1 MVVGSVTGRNFK
13 RSKIRQLKVAG
24 ICAAVLLLF
33 VFAGNSAVQDV
44 SAEQEEQQVAS
55 TQAADKVAVSI
66 AAINK
71 QLNDLTQDQAIV
83 TLFAEAD
90 AATLESTAEQMQS
103 VFESAL
109 KLRLFL
115 PGNYKI
121 DREAIPPLSFASL
134 DLLRRAEES
143 EAPVAAEVHSMGG
156 NGAHIAFV
164 SRVADADNN
173 LVGLLHL
180 SIPMEII
187 GSAISGLDNPE
198 IYIEIQQ
205 GKGGKALALT
215 RLGDNKLRNGIPV
228 AVAIKGTK
236 WNAVS
241 WQGSPETTAATLP
254 SLVGGS
260 ESAEEG
266 SGRGL
271 MITILLVLA
280 AAGAGGFV
288 FYRRK
293 QSGLVSKEE
302 PEKQV
307 VYQGAVKAIMEGAH
321 PGFEKLVP
329 GLPPSDKPPI
339 SGKVSQGLQGDD
351 IKPVAKQTKT
361 SIAKH
366 ADGHLAGIV
375 VEELGGIIVEEEA
388 GIVVEEVGSNEVAV
402 QDSATQENPVQEN
415 PDLEFPEQEN
425 TDQAVPDLEFPEQEN
440 TDQAVPDL
448 EFPEQ
453 ENTAQAN
460 PVQVNIEA
468 DPVGAE
474 LSPEV
479 EAPSQVDL
487 SPVIF
492 RAYDIRGVV
501 GETLSASVV
510 HEIGRAIG
518 SEAHERGQQSV
529 VVARDGRL
537 SGPELIEALI
547 KGLRASGRDVID
559 IGMVPTPVLYFATH
573 HLETQSGVMLTGSHN
588 GPEYN
593 GLKIVLDGETLSGD
607 AITKIRDRI
616 TNNELSE
623 GQGSLQTTDVG
634 ADYLRRITE
643 DVPVALGG
651 AFKIIVDC
659 GNGVAGQLAPQLYRA
674 MGHDVVE
681 LFCDIDGKFPNH
693 QPDPSQPEN
702 LQPLIEIVKEEGAD
716 LGFAFD
722 GDGDRL
728 GIVDGAG
735 NIIWPDRQMMLFA
748 RDVLS
753 RNQGASIIFDVK
765 CSRYLKE
772 VIEESGGKPLM
783 WKTGH
788 SLIKSKMKE
797 IDAPLGGEFSG
808 HIFFKER
815 WYGFDDALYAG
826 ARVLEIL
833 TNSKGSPTETFAELP
848 DGISTPELRIPL
860 AEKYHAKAMAI
871 MKKKMTFEDA
881 EVIDIDGL
889 RVDFSGG
896 WGLVRPSNTSPFLV
910 ARFEAE
916 SEAELERIQTIFRV
930 LLRSVSAD
938 LKLPF

>member
-1 MVVGSVTGRNFK
+1 M
-13 RSKIRQLKVAG
+13 
-24 ICAAVLLLF
+24 
-33 VFAGNSAVQDV
+33 
-44 SAEQEEQQVAS
+44 
-55 TQAADKVAVSI
+55 
-66 AAINK
+66 
-71 QLNDLTQDQAIV
+71 
-83 TLFAEAD
+83 
-90 AATLESTAEQMQS
+90 
-103 VFESAL
+103 
-109 KLRLFL
+109 
-115 PGNYKI
+115 
-121 DREAIPPLSFASL
+121 
-134 DLLRRAEES
+134 
-143 EAPVAAEVHSMGG
+143 
-156 NGAHIAFV
+156 
-164 SRVADADNN
+164 
-173 LVGLLHL
+173 
-180 SIPMEII
+180 
-187 GSAISGLDNPE
+187 
-198 IYIEIQQ
+198 
-205 GKGGKALALT
+205 
-215 RLGDNKLRNGIPV
+215 
-228 AVAIKGTK
+228 
-236 WNAVS
+236 
-241 WQGSPETTAATLP
+241 
-254 SLVGGS
+254 
-260 ESAEEG
+260 
-266 SGRGL
+266 
-271 MITILLVLA
+271 
-280 AAGAGGFV
+280 
-288 FYRRK
+288 
-293 QSGLVSKEE
+293 
-302 PEKQV
+302 
-307 VYQGAVKAIMEGAH
+307 
-321 PGFEKLVP
+321 
-329 GLPPSDKPPI
+329 
-339 SGKVSQGLQGDD
+339 
-351 IKPVAKQTKT
+351 
-361 SIAKH
+361 
-366 ADGHLAGIV
+366 
-375 VEELGGIIVEEEA
+375 
-388 GIVVEEVGSNEVAV
+388 
-402 QDSATQENPVQEN
+402 
-415 PDLEFPEQEN
+415 
-425 TDQAVPDLEFPEQEN
+425 
-440 TDQAVPDL
+440 
-448 EFPEQ
+448 
-453 ENTAQAN
+453 
-460 PVQVNIEA
+460 
-468 DPVGAE
+468 GAE

-518 SEAHERGQQSV
+518 SEANERGQQSV

-537 SGPELIEALI
+537 SGPELSEALI

-559 IGMVPTPVLYFATH
+559 IGVVPTPVLYFATH

-593 GLKIVLDGETLSGD
+593 GLKIVIDGETLSGD
-607 AITKIRDRI
+607 AITRIRDRI

-623 GQGSLQTTDVG
+623 GQGSLQTTDIG

-659 GNGVAGQLAPQLYRA
+659 GNGVAGKLAPQLYRA

-681 LFCDIDGKFPNH
+681 LFCDIDGNFPNH

-702 LQPLIEIVKEEGAD
+702 MQTLIEIVKEEGAD

-735 NIIWPDRQMMLFA
+735 KIIWPDRQMMLFA

-772 VIEESGGKPLM
+772 VIEASGGKPLM

-797 IDAPLGGEFSG
+797 IDAPLGGELSG

-860 AEKYHAKAMAI
+860 AEKNHAKAMAN

-881 EVIDIDGL
+881 KVTDIDGL
-889 RVDFSGG
+889 RVDFSDG

-916 SEAELERIQTIFRV
+916 SEAALERIQTIFRV